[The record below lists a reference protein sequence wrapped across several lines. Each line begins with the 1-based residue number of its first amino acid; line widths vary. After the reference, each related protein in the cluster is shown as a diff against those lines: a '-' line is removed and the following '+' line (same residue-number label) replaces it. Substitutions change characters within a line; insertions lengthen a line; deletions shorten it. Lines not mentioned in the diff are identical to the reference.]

1 METVKVDMQKLQLLN
16 ERIAQTIEALNQV
29 RMSVHGLQHSS
40 QIGGWA
46 PTAFGYGAYAPQ
58 TPYGI
63 YNPLAFSPQ
72 VYGQQPFAPQFVPQF
87 AHGFQHTTPLQSYG
101 TPLQS
106 YGTPLQSYGTPLQ
119 SFGYPTTVPTWTT
132 PQFPA
137 SFSNGLSHTTW
148 EPKPWFQPTLY

>member
-40 QIGGWA
+40 PIGGWA

-63 YNPLAFSPQ
+63 YNPLAFAPS
-72 VYGQQPFAPQFVPQF
+72 VYGQQAFAPQFVPQF
-87 AHGFQHTTPLQSYG
+87 GHGFQHTTPMQSY
-101 TPLQS
+101 
-106 YGTPLQSYGTPLQ
+106 
-119 SFGYPTTVPTWTT
+119 GYPTTQSYGYPTTQSYGYPTTLQPWTT
-132 PQFPA
+132 PQFSTA
-137 SFSNGLSHTTW
+137 FSNGLSHTTW